1 MSDLDISDP
10 KALGFDAARLARID
24 TWMDRN
30 IETGRFAGSS
40 VLIARRGEIAH
51 LSATGQRSIALDELY
66 EIDTITRIYSMTK
79 MITSIAFMQL
89 VERGLCHL
97 DAPVSR
103 FLPEFAECMALAE
116 GANGADQVVPAPP
129 PTLHQLLTHTSGLTY
144 SFNPTLAGGI
154 YATQGVD
161 FGPATGGLEAACK
174 KAAKAPLAF
183 QPGSRWEYSIGIDII
198 GRAIEVITGKS
209 LATVLS
215 EEIFQPLGM
224 VDTGFGVPE
233 SKIARYADC
242 YALTEKNPLMPVDL
256 APDSEFFADRVE
268 TYSGGGGLVSTL
280 HDYFRFGEM
289 IRLGGSLDGHRVVSP
304 RTLAFM
310 RRNHLPGS
318 IASMGP
324 ASFAEMPMD
333 GMGFGIG
340 GAMVLDPAI
349 ARTPGSVGDFG
360 WGGMASTFFWTDPIE
375 QLSCIFFTQLIPSSA
390 YPNRAELK
398 ALVHAAMID

>member
-1 MSDLDISDP
+1 MSFKRIAIVGLGLLGGSIGLAVREHLP
-10 KALGFDAARLARID
+10 NAQTTGFDASEQVRGRARELELRSKSEIGYDDLVYEAILAD
-24 TWMDRN
+24 Y
-30 IETGRFAGSS
+30 
-40 VLIARRGEIAH
+40 RGD
-51 LSATGQRSIALDELY
+51 STQ
-66 EIDTITRIYSMTK
+66 
-79 MITSIAFMQL
+79 
-89 VERGLCHL
+89 
-97 DAPVSR
+97 
-103 FLPEFAECMALAE
+103 PEMH
-116 GANGADQVVPAPP
+116 DQVL
-129 PTLHQLLTHTSGLTY
+129 TLCVEPNNSISRLRRSRET
-144 SFNPTLAGGI
+144 
-154 YATQGVD
+154 
-161 FGPATGGLEAACK
+161 TG
-174 KAAKAPLAF
+174 
-183 QPGSRWEYSIGIDII
+183 SIGIDII

-256 APDSEFFADRVE
+256 APDSEFLADRVE